1 MADFFQGQNER
12 IVDGVRYV
20 KYLDLNKWYCVVVP
34 KDKDAYN
41 EMCDYKVWDDDKG
54 DVRDIYWFMKF
65 HEDKFYLMEEYL
77 FNFID
82 AECNLLINM
91 YEEEWIEGENLQKTL
106 EITDRMIN
114 NCDNEE
120 FLILAKKFRQLVEK
134 AIEANTCVGCFF

>member
-1 MADFFQGQNER
+1 MGDFFQGKNER
-12 IVDGVRYV
+12 TVDGSHYV

-34 KDKDAYN
+34 KDQTAYN
-41 EMCDYKVWDDDKG
+41 EMCDYKVWDDEKG

-65 HEDKFYLMEEYL
+65 HEDTYCFMEKYL

-91 YEEEWIEGENLQKTL
+91 YEEEWIENDNLTKTL

-114 NCDNEE
+114 NSDNEE
-120 FLILAKKFRQLVEK
+120 FIELAKEFRDLVVK
-134 AIEANTCVGCFF
+134 AIDNNTCVGCFF

>member
-1 MADFFQGQNER
+1 MTDFFQGHNER

-120 FLILAKKFRQLVEK
+120 FLILAKEFRQLVEK

>member
-120 FLILAKKFRQLVEK
+120 FLILAKEFRQLVEK
-134 AIEANTCVGCFF
+134 AVEANTCVGCFF